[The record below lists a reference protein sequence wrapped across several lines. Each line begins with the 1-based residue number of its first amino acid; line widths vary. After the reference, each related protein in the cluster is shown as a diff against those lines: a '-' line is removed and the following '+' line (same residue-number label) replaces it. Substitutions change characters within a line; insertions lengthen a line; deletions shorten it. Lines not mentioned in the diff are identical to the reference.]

1 MEVAFLAMRRAS
13 NLEVDADASRSQQ
26 GQGALDI
33 QLRLAISE
41 QGTELHGL
49 ERAGRR

>member
-1 MEVAFLAMRRAS
+1 MLTPRVA
-13 NLEVDADASRSQQ
+13 QQ